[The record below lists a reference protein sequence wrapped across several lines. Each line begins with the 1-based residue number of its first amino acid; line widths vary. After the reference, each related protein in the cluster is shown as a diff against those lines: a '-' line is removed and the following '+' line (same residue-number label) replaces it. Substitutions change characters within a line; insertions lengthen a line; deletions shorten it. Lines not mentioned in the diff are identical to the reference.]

1 MIMNY
6 IEYMQ
11 NPAGPITP
19 ARQLF
24 SIPNQSVPEEIKHRL
39 GMNSLAYKQL
49 QEKAKQEAI
58 RKYNEKRLA
67 RGEIAYTIDSKTGKL
82 QRV

>member
-1 MIMNY
+1 MNY

-19 ARQLF
+19 ALQLF
-24 SIPNQSVPEEIKHRL
+24 SIPNQSAPEEVRQRL

-58 RKYNEKRLA
+58 RKYNEKRL
-67 RGEIAYTIDSKTGKL
+67 
-82 QRV
+82 